1 MKEYEIFFSHR
12 VAFSEK
18 ILSKGGISV
27 RSEYEPAELY
37 IVEFDCED
45 VITTSDPDDIT
56 DITNPND
63 KFLDHNETLPVN
75 P

>member
-1 MKEYEIFFSHR
+1 M
-12 VAFSEK
+12 
-18 ILSKGGISV
+18 